1 MTNEDLDREPGTLE
15 TDRYAV
21 RTMRREDLEAVVEID
36 RTATGRR
43 RTEYFNR
50 MIERALDSGGV
61 QISLVAEAEGR
72 VVGVVVGTVFYGEF
86 GMTEPGATIDAIG
99 VDPEWRRR
107 KVGDALMRQLTTNLG
122 ALGVTSL
129 RSEVRWDNFDLLAF
143 FRKQGFTPGHRLCV
157 ERPLDPTLPDD

>member
-1 MTNEDLDREPGTLE
+1 
-15 TDRYAV
+15 
-21 RTMRREDLEAVVEID
+21 
-36 RTATGRR
+36 
-43 RTEYFNR
+43 
-50 MIERALDSGGV
+50 
-61 QISLVAEAEGR
+61 
-72 VVGVVVGTVFYGEF
+72 
-86 GMTEPGATIDAIG
+86 MTEPGATIDAIG